1 MNIARKV
8 YYSLSPSFRFIAR
21 RLFYFPVDLYET
33 AFRKRDKMIPP
44 RGMIFIGSGDFVE
57 QGEHLCDLVVK
68 QTGLQPDGKILDVG
82 CGIGRLAVPLTRY
95 LGPQGAYEGFDIVKK
110 GIDWCERKITAR
122 FPNFHFLYIDLKN
135 DLYNLSTD
143 AEAGN
148 FTFPYPENHFDCVVL
163 TSVFTH
169 MMPEDVQNY
178 LTQISNVMKKEG
190 RCLATFFILNPE
202 VSRLMQ
208 EGKIPFQFP
217 HSFGGY
223 SLIDKKVKEANV
235 AFEETFL
242 FAMLEKSGLRAE
254 SVHRGRWSNGKAPLD
269 FQDVVI
275 IKRI

>member
-1 MNIARKV
+1 M
-8 YYSLSPSFRFIAR
+8 
-21 RLFYFPVDLYET
+21 
-33 AFRKRDKMIPP
+33 
-44 RGMIFIGSGDFVE
+44 
-57 QGEHLCDLVVK
+57 
-68 QTGLQPDGKILDVG
+68 DVG

-95 LGPQGAYEGFDIVKK
+95 LSPQGTYEGFDIVKK
-110 GIDWCERKITAR
+110 GIDWCQQKITAP

-135 DLYNLSTD
+135 DLYNLNTE

-148 FTFPYPENHFDCVVL
+148 FTFPYPENHFESVVL

-178 LTQISNVMKKEG
+178 LTQISRVMKKEG
-190 RCLATFFILNPE
+190 RCLATFFLLNPE

-208 EGKIPFQFP
+208 EDKIPFQFP

-223 SLIDKKVKEANV
+223 SLMDKKVKEANV

-242 FAMLEKSGLRAE
+242 FAMLEKSGLQAE

-275 IKRI
+275 IKRK